1 MFFKSK
7 PSAQVQFLERLKGTP
22 VVQQAMR
29 EVESQELAD
38 RQKLIDELEALR
50 STLGTF
56 GAMRS
61 KREEEINAEILKVEK
76 RRTELGNELIALD
89 TTGSRIRS
97 TANREMA
104 PLMAQIK
111 AGADPRINNFEL
123 WANQAYKLA
132 VAETWNSGTHG
143 KLFMMQPGTEG
154 RVAQTAKLALES
166 VARLGRLVTD
176 STARAD
182 AMRLEA
188 ALPDDVM
195 LELQAMAA
203 AIHAEYQAV
212 QRPVRLSSNFIA
224 PIPGVMVLEINDVN
238 EALQ

>member
-1 MFFKSK
+1 MD
-7 PSAQVQFLERLKGTP
+7 T
-22 VVQQAMR
+22 
-29 EVESQELAD
+29 
-38 RQKLIDELEALR
+38 R
-50 STLGTF
+50 SGPR
-56 GAMRS
+56 RS
-61 KREEEINAEILKVEK
+61 KGYGRGTVA
-76 RRTELGNELIALD
+76 RTSATAL
-89 TTGSRIRS
+89 
-97 TANREMA
+97 
-104 PLMAQIK
+104 
-111 AGADPRINNFEL
+111 EL

-143 KLFMMQPGTEG
+143 KLFMMEPGTEA

-166 VARLGRLVTD
+166 VARLGRLVTE

-212 QRPVRLSSNFIA
+212 PRPVRLSSNFIA
-224 PIPGVMVLEINDVN
+224 PIPGVMVMEITDMS
-238 EALQ
+238 EASY